1 MAFGFVVDSN
11 NVFGKT
17 VEEAGSYNVKIL
29 DSTNFTTAKTGKD
42 MLVLNYEVI
51 DGKYAGG
58 QIRYHNLV
66 WDESSQEAYDL
77 SVKRFNTMAV
87 ALGVNDG
94 YDFGNTSTT
103 QFANMIKGKKLNVTV
118 DWSENNHGKYN
129 LNVTA
134 QNMLNKDGSKPNGVF
149 RPTQTKTTQ
158 NGFNS
163 FQTGNQVKGNSF
175 GANNTA
181 PQATNNA
188 FTQAKPT
195 NSSDPFASN
204 SNSIEISDNDLPF

>member
-17 VEEAGSYNVKIL
+17 VEEAGSYNVQIL
-29 DSTNFTTAKTGKD
+29 DSTNFTTTKTGKD

-66 WDESSQEAYDL
+66 WDESSTEAHDL
-77 SVKRFNTMAV
+77 SVKRFNTLAV

-94 YDFGNTSTT
+94 YDFGNTSTV

-134 QNMLNKDGSKPNGVF
+134 QNTLNKGGSKPNGVF
-149 RPTQTKTTQ
+149 RPTETKTSQ
-158 NGFNS
+158 NSFNS

-175 GANNTA
+175 GASNTV
-181 PQATNNA
+181 PQATNNV
-188 FTQAKPT
+188 FTQAKPA

-204 SNSIEISDNDLPF
+204 SNSIEISDSDLPF